1 MIYELEK
8 TATRKTVKMLNVLA
22 LVLVTLFVMSLVIP
36 NSVQAFSIAGKV
48 VATDNDKKTLTVT
61 AYNEPNKRGADYA
74 FALDKQ
80 ATVMRGKELSHFRD
94 IRVGDWVTVNYHQ
107 ESGGLVVAEDINIST
122 PTASMFSLSGKV
134 VAIDKDARTFTV
146 DPSYYY
152 GPNYSGRMGVGT
164 FSIRDGATVMMGSES
179 RDFRDIKVGDWVTVN
194 YYQVPG
200 GPVVADGIAITYPPA
215 PYLEERAQAFSI
227 PGKVVAIDRDA
238 GTLTLDPRYCYGP
251 NFGGRMGLR
260 TFAVERGTLIK
271 MGNENKDFRSI
282 RVGDWV
288 VLNYHQANNGL
299 VVTDDIAISSQPAIG
314 CMEER
319 G

>member
-1 MIYELEK
+1 MIYKLEK
-8 TATRKTVKMLNVLA
+8 TATGKTVNMLNVLA
-22 LVLVTLFVMSLVIP
+22 LVLVTLFVMSLVIT
-36 NSVQAFSIAGKV
+36 NSAQAFSIAGKV
-48 VATDNDKKTLTVT
+48 VAVDNVKKTLTVT
-61 AYNEPNKRGADYA
+61 AYSEPNKRGADYA
-74 FALDKQ
+74 FALARQ
-80 ATVMRGKELSHFRD
+80 ATVTRGKDPSHLRD
-94 IRVGDWVTVNYHQ
+94 IRTGDWATVNYHE
-107 ESGGLVVAEDINIST
+107 ESGGLLIAEDINITS
-122 PTASMFSLSGKV
+122 PHVSMFSLPGKI

-152 GPNYSGRMGVGT
+152 GPNNSGRMGLWT

-194 YYQVPG
+194 YYQLPG

-215 PYLEERAQAFSI
+215 PYLEGRAQAFSI

-251 NFGGRMGLR
+251 NFGGRMDLR
-260 TFAVERGTLIK
+260 TFAVERGTSIK
-271 MGNENKDFRSI
+271 MGNEYKDFRSI

-288 VLNYHQANNGL
+288 VVNYHQAYNGL
-299 VVTDDIAISSQPAIG
+299 VVTDDIAVSSQPAIG